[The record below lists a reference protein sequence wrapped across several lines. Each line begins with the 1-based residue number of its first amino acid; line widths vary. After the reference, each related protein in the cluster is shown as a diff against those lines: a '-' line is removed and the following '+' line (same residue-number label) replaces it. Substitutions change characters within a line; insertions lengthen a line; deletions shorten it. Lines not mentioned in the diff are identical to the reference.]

1 MLDRISALLSRSP
14 AKSGVAKGQVPEK
27 QLAAVALLIEVAC
40 MDEDF
45 EAVERSRITELITRY
60 FDLDSLECDA
70 LMEEA
75 EKATRDSG
83 QLYEFTRVIN
93 DNYSLE
99 ERLELME
106 LLWEVVYAD
115 GEVHDMET
123 GLLRKIGGL
132 IYVSDKDRG
141 FAQKRVARRA
151 TGGNGVAPV
160 KVKNIRKFGRC

>member
-1 MLDRISALLSRSP
+1 MLDRISALLSGSLR
-14 AKSGVAKGQVPEK
+14 KSGADEKQVSEK
-27 QLAAVALLIEVAC
+27 QLAAAALLIEVAY

-45 EAVERSRITELITRY
+45 ETVERNRITELISRY
-60 FDLDSLECDA
+60 FDLDSSECDA

-75 EKATRDSG
+75 EKAASDSG
-83 QLYEFTRVIN
+83 QLYEFTRVVN
-93 DNYSLE
+93 DNYSLA
-99 ERLELME
+99 ERVELME

-141 FAQKRVARRA
+141 FAQKRVARRGA
-151 TGGNGVAPV
+151 GGKA
-160 KVKNIRKFGRC
+160 

>member
-1 MLDRISALLSRSP
+1 MLDRISALLSGGRRKRGN
-14 AKSGVAKGQVPEK
+14 AEKQVPER
-27 QLAAVALLIEVAC
+27 QLAAVALLIEVAY

-45 EAVERSRITELITRY
+45 ETVERSRITELIGRF
-60 FDLDSLECDA
+60 FDLDTSECDA
-70 LMEEA
+70 LIEEA
-75 EKATRDSG
+75 EEAASNSG

-99 ERLELME
+99 ERVELME

-141 FAQKRVARRA
+141 FAQKRVARRVA
-151 TGGNGVAPV
+151 GGNS
-160 KVKNIRKFGRC
+160 

>member
-1 MLDRISALLSRSP
+1 MLDRISALLSGNST
-14 AKSGVAKGQVPEK
+14 KSGVAKDQVPEK
-27 QLAAVALLIEVAC
+27 QLAAAALLIEVAY
-40 MDEDF
+40 MDDDF
-45 EAVERSRITELITRY
+45 ETVERSRITELIGRY
-60 FDLDSLECDA
+60 FDLDSSECDA
-70 LMEEA
+70 LMEGA
-75 EKATRDSG
+75 EKAARDSG

-151 TGGNGVAPV
+151 AGSNSNV
-160 KVKNIRKFGRC
+160 

>member
-1 MLDRISALLSRSP
+1 MLDRISALLSGNP
-14 AKSGVAKGQVPEK
+14 TKSGAAKDQVPEK
-27 QLAAVALLIEVAC
+27 QLAAVALLVEVAY
-40 MDEDF
+40 MDDDF
-45 EAVERSRITELITRY
+45 ENVERSRITELISRY
-60 FDLDSLECDA
+60 FDLDSSECDI

-75 EKATRDSG
+75 EKAARDSG

-93 DNYSLE
+93 DTYSLE
-99 ERLELME
+99 ERVEVME

-151 TGGNGVAPV
+151 AGGNA
-160 KVKNIRKFGRC
+160 

>member
-1 MLDRISALLSRSP
+1 MLDIISALLSGKP
-14 AKSGVAKGQVPEK
+14 TKGGAAKDEVPEK
-27 QLAAVALLIEVAC
+27 QLAAVALLVEVAY
-40 MDEDF
+40 MDDDF
-45 EAVERSRITELITRY
+45 ENVERSRITELISRY
-60 FDLDSLECDA
+60 FDLDSSECDI
-70 LMEEA
+70 LMEDA
-75 EKATRDSG
+75 EKAARDSG

-93 DNYSLE
+93 DTYSLE
-99 ERLELME
+99 ERVELME

-151 TGGNGVAPV
+151 AGGNA
-160 KVKNIRKFGRC
+160 

>member
-14 AKSGVAKGQVPEK
+14 TKSGVAKDQVPEK

-106 LLWEVVYAD
+106 LLWE
-115 GEVHDMET
+115 
-123 GLLRKIGGL
+123 LRQKSTIL
-132 IYVSDKDRG
+132 DLG
-141 FAQKRVARRA
+141 FC
-151 TGGNGVAPV
+151 
-160 KVKNIRKFGRC
+160 FHL

>member
-1 MLDRISALLSRSP
+1 MLDRISALLSGNST
-14 AKSGVAKGQVPEK
+14 KSGVAKDQVPEK
-27 QLAAVALLIEVAC
+27 QLAAAALLIEVAY
-40 MDEDF
+40 MDDDF
-45 EAVERSRITELITRY
+45 ETVERSRITELIGRY
-60 FDLDSLECDA
+60 FDLDSSESDA
-70 LMEEA
+70 LMEGA
-75 EKATRDSG
+75 EKAARDSG

-151 TGGNGVAPV
+151 AGSNSNV
-160 KVKNIRKFGRC
+160 